1 MNKLH
6 ESSRMNTRKFAMKQL
21 LMTMVAIFAL
31 IFMIVPAN
39 AQLEIVLDQ
48 LSPQPIEP
56 GQDLTLSVRLENENS
71 DMENVRIEIVPDSP
85 ITIKNEDRRIIYE
98 GNIIKYGAVIET
110 YLLHVDPLAASG
122 TYEIEFRS
130 RWSINDMA
138 SETNKTFKVLV
149 RGAPQLMISNLTVNP
164 ERISPKEKFDLTLRV
179 SNEGTGMAR
188 EVQVSADMSG
198 LPFVSLDADTKI
210 IKRLDP
216 GKNIQLNYTIQ
227 VKDKTDISSYSIPI
241 KMDYKDENGKNISS
255 KSLAGVRVLGK
266 AELAISD
273 IKIEPQN
280 PVIGD
285 LVTVNMRIE
294 NSGTGE
300 AKSVKIKLDAPFEG
314 TKSAFLGKI
323 KPDDDAPGIFT
334 FYVTKDGNIPLSAS
348 IEYEDDLGTRTV
360 NESLD
365 LHVYEQNGNSMMAP
379 IVVAVPVIGSIAY
392 YLSRRKK
399 NPGNAK

>member
-6 ESSRMNTRKFAMKQL
+6 ESSRMNTRKFAMKPL

-71 DMENVRIEIVPDSP
+71 DIENVRIEIVPDSP
-85 ITIKNEDRRIIYE
+85 ITIKNGDRRIIYE

-216 GKNIQLNYTIQ
+216 GEIIQLNYPIQ
-227 VKDKTDISSYSIPI
+227 VKDKTEISSYSIPI
-241 KMDYKDENGKNISS
+241 KMGYKDENGKNISS

-323 KPDDDAPGIFT
+323 KPDDDAPGIFA
-334 FYVTKDGNIPLSAS
+334 FYVTKAGNIPLSAS

-365 LHVYEQNGNSMMAP
+365 IHVYKQNENSMMTP

-399 NPGNAK
+399 NTGNAT

>member
-6 ESSRMNTRKFAMKQL
+6 ESSRMNTRKFAMKPL

-56 GQDLTLSVRLENENS
+56 GQDLTLSARLENENS
-71 DMENVRIEIVPDSP
+71 DIENVRIEIVPDSP
-85 ITIKNEDRRIIYE
+85 ITIKNGDRRIIYE

-216 GKNIQLNYTIQ
+216 GEIIQLNYPIQ
-227 VKDKTDISSYSIPI
+227 IC
-241 KMDYKDENGKNISS
+241 
-255 KSLAGVRVLGK
+255 
-266 AELAISD
+266 
-273 IKIEPQN
+273 
-280 PVIGD
+280 
-285 LVTVNMRIE
+285 
-294 NSGTGE
+294 
-300 AKSVKIKLDAPFEG
+300 
-314 TKSAFLGKI
+314 
-323 KPDDDAPGIFT
+323 
-334 FYVTKDGNIPLSAS
+334 
-348 IEYEDDLGTRTV
+348 
-360 NESLD
+360 
-365 LHVYEQNGNSMMAP
+365 
-379 IVVAVPVIGSIAY
+379 
-392 YLSRRKK
+392 RK
-399 NPGNAK
+399 

>member
-1 MNKLH
+1 
-6 ESSRMNTRKFAMKQL
+6 
-21 LMTMVAIFAL
+21 
-31 IFMIVPAN
+31 MIVPAN
-39 AQLEIVLDQ
+39 AELEIVLDQ
-48 LSPQPIEP
+48 LSPQPVEP

-71 DMENVRIEIVPDSP
+71 DMENVRLEIVPDSP
-85 ITIKNEDRRIIYE
+85 IKLKNENERIIDE
-98 GNIIKYGAVIET
+98 GRIIKYGAVTET

-130 RWSINDMA
+130 RWSGNDM
-138 SETNKTFKVLV
+138 STETNKTFKVLV
-149 RGAPQLMISNLTVNP
+149 RGAPQLMISNITVNP
-164 ERISPKEKFDLTLRV
+164 GRISPKDKFDLTFQV

-188 EVQVSADMSG
+188 EVQVSADMSD
-198 LPFVSLDADTKI
+198 LPFVSLDADTKV

-216 GKNIQLNYTIQ
+216 GETIQLNYPIQ
-227 VKDKTDISSYSIPI
+227 VKDKTEISSYSIPI

-255 KSLAGVRVLGK
+255 KSLAGIRVLGK

-334 FYVTKDGNIPLSAS
+334 FYATKDGNIPLSAS
-348 IEYEDDLGTRTV
+348 IEYEDDLGMRTV
-360 NESLD
+360 T
-365 LHVYEQNGNSMMAP
+365 
-379 IVVAVPVIGSIAY
+379 
-392 YLSRRKK
+392 
-399 NPGNAK
+399 

>member
-1 MNKLH
+1 
-6 ESSRMNTRKFAMKQL
+6 MKQPIL
-21 LMTMVAIFAL
+21 TLIAVFAL

-39 AQLEIVLDQ
+39 AELEVVLEQ
-48 LSPQPIEP
+48 LSPQPVEP
-56 GQDLTLSVRLENENS
+56 GQDLTLSIRLENENS
-71 DMENVRIEIVPDSP
+71 DMENVRLEIVPDSP
-85 ITIKNEDRRIIYE
+85 ITIKNENRRIIDE
-98 GNIIKYGAVIET
+98 GRIVQYGAITET

-122 TYEIEFRS
+122 TYEIEFRT
-130 RWSINDMA
+130 RWSGNGM
-138 SETNKTFKVLV
+138 STETNKTFKVLV
-149 RGAPQLMISNLTVNP
+149 RGAPQLMISKLTVNP
-164 ERISPKEKFDLTLRV
+164 GGISPKDKIDLTFQV

-188 EVQVSADMSG
+188 EIQVSADMSD
-198 LPFVSLDADTKI
+198 LPFVSLDADTKV
-210 IKRLDP
+210 IKRLEP
-216 GKNIQLNYTIQ
+216 GENIQLNYPIQ
-227 VKDKTDISSYSIPI
+227 VKDKTEISSYSIPI

-300 AKSVKIKLDAPFEG
+300 ARSVKIKLDAPFEG

-334 FYVTKDGNIPLSAS
+334 FYATKDGNIPLSAS
-348 IEYEDDLGTRTV
+348 IEYEDDLGMRSV
-360 NESLD
+360 KESLD
-365 LHVYEQNGNSMMAP
+365 LHVYKQNENSMMAP

-399 NPGNAK
+399 NPGNTK

>member
-1 MNKLH
+1 
-6 ESSRMNTRKFAMKQL
+6 MKQPV
-21 LMTMVAIFAL
+21 MTLIAVFAF

-39 AQLEIVLDQ
+39 AELEIVLDQ
-48 LSPQPIEP
+48 LSPQPVEP
-56 GQDLTLSVRLENENS
+56 GQDLTVAVRLENENS
-71 DMENVRIEIVPDSP
+71 DIENVRLEIVPDSP
-85 ITIKNEDRRIIYE
+85 IKLKNENDRIINEGRMTKYE
-98 GNIIKYGAVIET
+98 AVIET
-110 YLLHVDPLAASG
+110 YLLHIDPLTASG

-130 RWSINDMA
+130 RWSDNEM
-138 SETNKTFKVLV
+138 SPETNKTFKVFV

-164 ERISPKEKFDLTLRV
+164 GGISPKDKFDLTFQV

-188 EVQVSADMSG
+188 EVQVSADMSD
-198 LPFVSLDADTKI
+198 LPFVSLDADTKVL
-210 IKRLDP
+210 KRLDP
-216 GKNIQLNYTIQ
+216 GENIQLNYPIQ
-227 VKDKTDISSYSIPI
+227 VKDKTEISSYSIPI

-280 PVIGD
+280 PVRGD

-300 AKSVKIKLDAPFEG
+300 AKSIKINLNAPFEG

-334 FYVTKDGNIPLSAS
+334 LYATKDGNIPLSAS
-348 IEYEDDLGTRTV
+348 INYEDDLGTHSV

-365 LHVYEQNGNSMMAP
+365 LHVSKQDENSMMAP

-399 NPGNAK
+399 NTGK